1 MHKFPYQWRL
11 GDGYPAPGVPAH
23 GSPVFS
29 TFSCGGGSSMGYKL
43 AGYKVVGACDID
55 PRMMAIYK
63 ANHHPPHAF
72 VESIRTLKTRGDLPP
87 ELYDLAVFD
96 GSPPCSS
103 FSLAGNRED
112 DWGAEKVFKEGQAS
126 QVLDTLFFDWIE
138 LAGTLQA
145 KVVVAENVKGLML
158 GEARAYV
165 RRIYTELDRAGY
177 HVQHFV
183 LNAATMGVPQRRER
197 VFFVGLRKDLAAPFM
212 EYKDLFT
219 RAPALTLDFRERPI
233 PFGEYRDE
241 VGDDPGTR
249 QRAELVARRIPSDR
263 SVSDINER
271 LHGKVSGFNS
281 AIVPDDE
288 VCPTITAGEVN
299 WRHHDGRLCTDREY
313 ILASTFPIDYDF
325 GAEAVKYV
333 VGMSVPPVMMAQ
345 VASAIYEQWLSK
357 L

>member
-1 MHKFPYQWRL
+1 MHKFPYQWRI

-43 AGYKVVGACDID
+43 AGYHVVGACDID
-55 PRMMAIYK
+55 PRMMAIYR
-63 ANHHPPHAF
+63 ANHHPRHAF
-72 VESIRTLKTRGDLPP
+72 VESITTLKTRGDLPA

-112 DWGAEKVFKEGQAS
+112 DWGTEKVFKEGQAS

-138 LAGTLQA
+138 LAKTLQA

-158 GEARAYV
+158 GDARAYV
-165 RRIYTELDRAGY
+165 RRIYTELDAAGY
-177 HVQHFV
+177 HVQHFL

-197 VFFVGLRKDLAAPFM
+197 VFFIGLRKDLAGPFM

-219 RAPALTLDFRERPI
+219 RAPALTLDFNEPGI
-233 PFGEYRDE
+233 PFGAYRDE
-241 VGDDPGTR
+241 VGGDPGNR
-249 QRAELVARRIPSDR
+249 QRAELVRMRVPSDR
-263 SVSDINER
+263 TVSDINER
-271 LHGKVSGFNS
+271 LYGKVSGFNS
-281 AIVPDDE
+281 AILPDDD
-288 VCPTITAGEVN
+288 VAPTITAGEVN
-299 WRHHDGRLCTDREY
+299 WRHHDGLLCTDREY
-313 ILASTFPIDYDF
+313 TLASTFPLDYDF

-345 VASAIYEQWLSK
+345 VASAVYEQWLSK